1 MKRNKS
7 LTLTSHAHIE
17 AQKRRIA
24 YHEAGHA
31 AAILVNNELKQLP
44 PIFFRIN
51 IHDSTQ
57 NSTADTNAILLKG
70 HNYSAEIEGGRLI
83 KHVPESLEC
92 FIDNIDQNKSN
103 NTVSFLTVFIADIVN
118 LLIGPLAEAKHV
130 AISDGEVFNK
140 NLITVSAL
148 HNYGGSSDL
157 TLINEYLECFSSSK
171 NEQDNLLAELL
182 DQAFDFVNNYSNW
195 KKIRLLARHI
205 LDEDIKT
212 IDYNEIN
219 ALLSQSKLNESS
231 LNKFL
236 VR

>member
-7 LTLTSHAHIE
+7 IALTNPVHIE
-17 AQKRRIA
+17 AHKKRIA

-31 AAILVNNELKQLP
+31 IAILVNSELKQLP

-51 IHDSTQ
+51 IHGSAK
-57 NSTADTNAILLKG
+57 NSATDKYLSLLTG
-70 HNYSAEIEGGRLI
+70 ENYSAEIEGGRLI
-83 KHVPESLEC
+83 KHVPESLHG
-92 FIDNIDQNKSN
+92 FIENIDENKSN
-103 NTVSFLTVFIADIVN
+103 NIVSFLTAFIADMVN

-140 NLITVSAL
+140 QLITAIGL
-148 HNYGGSSDL
+148 QNYGGSSDL
-157 TLINEYLECFSSSK
+157 TLINEYLECYSSGK

-182 DQAFDFVNNYSNW
+182 SQAFDFVNNAANW

-205 LDEDIKT
+205 VDEDINS

-219 ALLSQSKLNESS
+219 ALLSQSKLN
-231 LNKFL
+231 
-236 VR
+236 

>member
-7 LTLTSHAHIE
+7 LALTNPVHIE
-17 AQKRRIA
+17 AHKKRIA

-31 AAILVNNELKQLP
+31 IAILVNSELKRLP

-51 IHDSTQ
+51 IHGSAQ
-57 NSTADTNAILLKG
+57 NSAADTYLSLLTG
-70 HNYSAEIEGGRLI
+70 ENYSAEIEGGRLI
-83 KHVPESLEC
+83 KHVPESLDC
-92 FIDNIDQNKSN
+92 FIENVDKNKCRDIG
-103 NTVSFLTVFIADIVN
+103 SFLTAFIADMVN

-140 NLITVSAL
+140 QLITAIGL
-148 HNYGGSSDL
+148 QNYGGSSDL

-182 DQAFDFVNNYSNW
+182 SQAFDFVDNSMNW

-205 LDEDIKT
+205 VDEDINS

-219 ALLSQSKLNESS
+219 ALLSQSKLN
-231 LNKFL
+231 
-236 VR
+236 